1 MSRYYERMNFVTSF
15 GFSILWR
22 KQFIEK
28 LKKTN
33 AQINVIELLSGLGEN
48 WNFLT
53 KHFSNANM
61 YALGFSDA
69 MILKSQENNLKKF
82 DNRIRIL
89 KENLL

>member
-1 MSRYYERMNFVTSF
+1 MAKTVY
-15 GFSILWR
+15 R
-22 KQFIEK
+22 KAEK
-28 LKKTN
+28 N
-33 AQINVIELLSGLGEN
+33 DAQINVIELLSGLGEN